1 MELRTMLA
9 IAFGDRS
16 ERPCTPR
23 TSQLVHPSSLFD
35 ENGCGLSL
43 DIGLDSVYRA
53 GKFYGSI
60 QGKTIG

>member
-23 TSQLVHPSSLFD
+23 RSQLVHPSSLFD
-35 ENGCGLSL
+35 ENGGGLSL
-43 DIGLDSVYRA
+43 DIGRHSVYRA
-53 GKFYGSI
+53 GEFSGSI
-60 QGKTIG
+60 ESKTA